1 MSYGHAGQILR
12 VDLGTRRTWTE
23 PLPPAEVLR
32 KYVGGTGLAL
42 YYLAK
47 ETPPGAGP
55 TDPETPLIFMTGPLA
70 GTRAPSSSNYVVM
83 SLHYS
88 VPYAA
93 GAGHSHGFWAAYLKF
108 AGYEGII
115 ITGASD
121 APVYLWI
128 DDDRVEVREAKHL
141 WGQGTRETERRIK
154 DELGGD
160 SDKISVACI
169 GPGGEALLHGASVKN
184 DRNHGASKGSPGAI
198 MGAKK
203 LKAIAVR
210 GTGLV
215 DVANS
220 GKFLDTV
227 TRWER
232 NLFVAPEGGVPTL
245 AMLLQ
250 NGGITRHY
258 NAVSEF
264 SMLAGKNLTS
274 PEWGKKYT
282 QGYVDGCAQ
291 WKVDPQPSY
300 NCAIGCAYNV
310 QITTGPFAGFT
321 ASLCGGGENTEGAAA
336 MIGVEEPGAALAMTD
351 FYDDMGLDTS
361 TVGGVIGM
369 AFEAYSRGVLNTEHT
384 EGLDLSWGNYE
395 AAMELVKQMIEHRG
409 FGEVLTGGMKAA
421 AEAVGG
427 GADRWLVHVKGAGIN
442 LHDWRPVWS
451 VLLGQVIA
459 GTGPSWQA
467 PGVDTWTGAPD
478 FGYLQ
483 HPEGT
488 ISDGKPEAVRL
499 TQIEKL
505 WEDCLGI
512 CWFAAWGVKDVTYL
526 AAEALAEATGWDDF
540 SRDEAL
546 AAGERVINM
555 MRMVSLSRG
564 FTKEDEFDVSPRLL
578 EAPTEGAAAGK
589 SIAPYLRGMVDRYYE
604 LMGWEVESGHPRQ
617 DTIRRLGLEDFGAL
631 LRLETGASA

>member
-1 MSYGHAGQILR
+1 MSYGYAEKILR
-12 VDLGTRRTWTE
+12 VDLGTKRTWTE
-23 PLPPAEVLR
+23 PLPPQDVLR
-32 KYVGGTGLAL
+32 KYIGGTGLAL

-47 ETPPGAGP
+47 ETPTGAKP

-83 SLHYS
+83 SLHYD

-93 GAGHSHGFWAAYLKF
+93 GAGHSHGFWAAFLKF
-108 AGYEGII
+108 AGYEGIV

-121 APVYLWI
+121 SPVYLWI
-128 DDDRVEVREAKHL
+128 EDDRVEVRDASHL

-154 DELGGD
+154 EELGGD
-160 SDKISVACI
+160 RDKISVACI
-169 GPGGEALLHGASVKN
+169 GPGGEALIHGASVKN
-184 DRNHGASKGSPGAI
+184 DRNHGAGKGSPGAI

-210 GTGLV
+210 GSGSV
-215 DVANS
+215 EIARS
-220 GKFLDTV
+220 GKFLESV
-227 TRWER
+227 TNWER

-258 NAVSEF
+258 TAVGDAN
-264 SMLAGKNLTS
+264 MLAGKNLTS
-274 PEWGKKYT
+274 PEWGKKYAN
-282 QGYVDGCAQ
+282 GYVDGCAE

-300 NCAIGCAYNV
+300 NCSIGCAYNV

-351 FYDDMGLDTS
+351 FYDDMGLESS
-361 TVGGVIGM
+361 TAGAVIGM
-369 AFEAYSRGVLNTEHT
+369 AFEAFNRGVLNLEHT
-384 EGLDLSWGNYE
+384 DGLDLSWGNYE
-395 AAMELVKQMIEHRG
+395 SAMELVRQMTEHRG

-427 GADRWLVHVKGAGIN
+427 GAENWLVHVKGAGIN

-451 VLLGQVIA
+451 VLLGQAIA

-467 PGVDTWTGAPD
+467 PGVDAWTGAPD

-488 ISDGKPEAVRL
+488 IPDGKPEAVRL
-499 TQIEKL
+499 TQIEKI

-526 AAEALAEATGWDDF
+526 AAEALAQATGWTDF
-540 SRDEAL
+540 TRDEAM
-546 AAGERVINM
+546 AVGERVINM
-555 MRMVSLSRG
+555 MRLFALSRG
-564 FTKEDEFDVSPRLL
+564 FTKDDDFDISPRLL

-589 SIAPYLRGMVDRYYE
+589 SIAPHLQGMVERYYE
-604 LMGWEVESGHPRQ
+604 LMGWDTKSGQPTPETVEAA
-617 DTIRRLGLEDFGAL
+617 RLKEF
-631 LRLETGASA
+631 ASLVGVGG

>member
-1 MSYGHAGQILR
+1 
-12 VDLGTRRTWTE
+12 
-23 PLPPAEVLR
+23 
-32 KYVGGTGLAL
+32 
-42 YYLAK
+42 
-47 ETPPGAGP
+47 
-55 TDPETPLIFMTGPLA
+55 
-70 GTRAPSSSNYVVM
+70 M

-93 GAGHSHGFWAAYLKF
+93 SAGHSHGFWAAYLKF
-108 AGYEGII
+108 AGYEGVI

-121 APVYLWI
+121 TPVYLWI
-128 DDDRVEVREAKHL
+128 DDDRVEVRDAKDL

-154 DELGGD
+154 DELGGEG
-160 SDKISVACI
+160 DKISVACI
-169 GPGGEALLHGASVKN
+169 GPGGEALLHGAMVKN

-198 MGAKK
+198 MGSKK

-210 GTGLV
+210 GTGVV
-215 DVANS
+215 DVANT
-220 GKFLDTV
+220 GKFLETV
-227 TRWER
+227 TQWER
-232 NLFVAPEGGVPTL
+232 NLLVAPEGGVPTL

-258 NAVSEF
+258 NLVSEG

-282 QGYVDGCAQ
+282 KGYVDGCAE

-310 QITTGPFAGFT
+310 EITTGPFTGFT

-361 TVGGVIGM
+361 ACGAVISM
-369 AFEAYSRGVLNTEHT
+369 AFEAYSRGVLNIENT

-395 AAMELVKQMIEHRG
+395 AAMELVQQMVEHRG
-409 FGEVLTGGMKAA
+409 FGQILTGGMKAA

-427 GADRWLVHVKGAGIN
+427 GADQWLVHIKGSGIN

-451 VLLGQVIA
+451 VLLGEVIS

-483 HPEGT
+483 YSAEGP
-488 ISDGKPEAVRL
+488 SAEGKPEAVRL
-499 TQIEKL
+499 TQIEKI

-512 CWFAAWGVKDVTYL
+512 CWFAGWGVKDVTYL
-526 AAEALAEATGWDDF
+526 APKALAEATGWDDF

-564 FTKEDEFDVSPRLL
+564 FTKEDEFDISPRLL

-604 LMGWEVESGHPRQ
+604 LMGWKVESGHPSQ
-617 DTIRRLGLEDFGAL
+617 DTIRRFGLEDFGAL
-631 LRLETGASA
+631 LGLEMETFA